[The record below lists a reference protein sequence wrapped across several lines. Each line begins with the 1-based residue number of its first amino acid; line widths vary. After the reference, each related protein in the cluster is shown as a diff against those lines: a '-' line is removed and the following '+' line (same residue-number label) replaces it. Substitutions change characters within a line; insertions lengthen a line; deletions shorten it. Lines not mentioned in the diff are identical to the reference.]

1 MILVIKQ
8 MPKGLYSARKLKAN
22 RKKFQWSKSKFKRR
36 KLKLKKRSDPLEG
49 SCQALGIVLQKV
61 GRESKQPN
69 SAIRKCVRIQ
79 LKKNGKGVTAFLPG
93 DGALNFIEEHDRVIV
108 EGIGGAKGRSVGDL
122 PGVRWKVIKV
132 NGIPLQEMRKGKK
145 EKPAR

>member
-1 MILVIKQ
+1 MVNKV
-8 MPKGLYSARKLKAN
+8 PKGLYSARKLKAS
-22 RKKFQWSKSKFKRR
+22 RKKFQWSKTKYKRR
-36 KLKLKKRSDPLEG
+36 KLKLKRRVDPLEG

-69 SAIRKCVRIQ
+69 SAIRKCIRVQ

-93 DGALNFIEEHDRVIV
+93 DGALNFIEEHDRVII

-122 PGVRWKVIKV
+122 PGVRYKVVKV
-132 NGIPLQEMRKGKK
+132 NGVSLDALLSGKK
-145 EKPAR
+145 EKPLR